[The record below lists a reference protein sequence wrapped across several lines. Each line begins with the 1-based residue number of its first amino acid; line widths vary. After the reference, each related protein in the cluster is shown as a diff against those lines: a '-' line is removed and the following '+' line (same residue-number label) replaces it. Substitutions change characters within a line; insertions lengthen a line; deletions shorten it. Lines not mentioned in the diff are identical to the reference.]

1 MSIIFFYWS
10 HVNWYKYSQN
20 IQKIYMCYSG
30 TQLETVSKLKW
41 KRIKGI
47 CYFWLG
53 CFCSY
58 CLSCCVMKPVMSHVC
73 LSMHSV
79 IKLCSTLTSFHQSY
93 SLEAT
98 CLQQTCWSNIW
109 MFIPCH
115 PQNKRLVLPVLWCS
129 SHMARAALGNLTLL
143 STLINDDPT
152 PQTPCR
158 HLTIAAVRYK

>member
-1 MSIIFFYWS
+1 M
-10 HVNWYKYSQN
+10 
-20 IQKIYMCYSG
+20 
-30 TQLETVSKLKW
+30 
-41 KRIKGI
+41 
-47 CYFWLG
+47 
-53 CFCSY
+53 FCSY

-93 SLEAT
+93 SLEPT
-98 CLQQTCWSNIW
+98 WLLQTCWSNIW
-109 MFIPCH
+109 MFILCR

-158 HLTIAAVRYK
+158 HLTIAAVKIQIVLTWQVNRQHFKQHAVLRKEHLHWKEGRSNECRQSNAVWKSRVTT